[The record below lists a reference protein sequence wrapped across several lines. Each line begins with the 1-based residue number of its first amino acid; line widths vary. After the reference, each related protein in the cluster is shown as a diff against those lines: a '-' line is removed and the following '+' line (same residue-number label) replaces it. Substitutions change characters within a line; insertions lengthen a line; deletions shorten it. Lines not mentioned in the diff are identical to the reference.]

1 MELTSVTGLPLW
13 AVTEATMELTSV
25 TGLPLWAVN
34 LFLAGLVYFRDP
46 RKPPNQAFAAFVLT
60 MVSWSFCVNMIY
72 ANTAHL
78 SLVLWGRLAFA
89 AASLI
94 GSSFVLFC
102 QVFPEF
108 TRLSANMGNRSLI
121 LSGALMAGLS
131 LTPLVLRDVD
141 ILGTG
146 RVQPSYGPLYPV
158 FGVFMLAA
166 FGHGIWMLTKK
177 WRTTRGRSK
186 LQIQYLSLG
195 FCIAL
200 CGGTTTNLIIP
211 ALTGNSSLGVYGPYF
226 SVFFVGLTAHAII
239 RHRLMDIRV
248 VVSKGVTY
256 GLSIA
261 IAALI
266 IWGIFASVGKEL
278 MSQLQLSMSTLALV
292 MAILGMLVFH
302 PVRITLQRLM
312 DRYCYRVGYDYR
324 QAIKTISQVLAGL
337 LRADALCMQLTTS
350 IFTTLKVEEVAVYL
364 CYEQAVL
371 ALRSYQNAS
380 ADRSAQAEPA
390 IVASPSIIALL
401 ARAGGP
407 ILYDEIGRWVGDSEG
422 EHIAKEFTTLRSE
435 VVVPLLVE
443 DSIAALITV
452 GRKLS
457 GDPFFTPD
465 IELLATI
472 GHQAGVALKRAQLYE
487 EVTWMKEYSESI
499 LRHMESGVMAV
510 SHGGLLTMINEAGA
524 RMLGIAAN
532 EVIAC
537 PATRLTPCGLALPLL
552 ETLTGK
558 TIYTNYEAT
567 LTLPS
572 RRPLPIVLSTSVLR
586 GRADEPAGAI
596 LVFNDLTRIKALEE
610 EKRRIERLASIGA
623 LISGI
628 AHEVKNPLVAIKTF
642 AELLPKRYADE
653 EFRDTFA
660 KVMLHEVD
668 RIDTLVHRLRSLSAG
683 STSLLCPVSVITPL
697 EETLSLLSGEFS
709 RRKIRVTRQYQPC
722 LPPIIGDHDQLKQV
736 FINLCLNSLEAME
749 EGGALTIAVGSDSG
763 QAERASTLIIEISD
777 TGTGIPAE
785 HLSNIFE
792 PFFTLKDKGTG
803 LGLAICQGIIDYHRG
818 SIAAANRAD
827 SSGAI
832 FTLTLPV
839 VEGEDAHEVAASGR

>member
-1 MELTSVTGLPLW
+1 MTMEPALITAIPLW
-13 AVTEATMELTSV
+13 AI
-25 TGLPLWAVN
+25 N
-34 LFLAGLVYFRDP
+34 LCLAGLVYLRHP
-46 RKPPNQAFAAFVLT
+46 RRPSNQAFAVFVLT
-60 MVSWSFCVNMIY
+60 VVGWAFCVKMFY
-72 ANTAHL
+72 VHAAHP
-78 SLVLWGRLAFA
+78 SGILWGRMAFA

-94 GSSFVLFC
+94 GSSFAVFC
-102 QVFPEF
+102 QVFPEA
-108 TRLSANMGNRSLI
+108 RKASLKQGSWWFI
-121 LSGALMAGLS
+121 PLGALLAGLS
-131 LTPLVLRDVD
+131 LTPMMLRAVT
-141 ILGTG
+141 ISAFGAIE
-146 RVQPSYGPLYPV
+146 RHYGPLYPL
-158 FGVFMLAA
+158 FGA
-166 FGHGIWMLTKK
+166 FILTAFAHGIWTLTRK
-177 WRTTRGRSK
+177 WRIAHGRNR
-186 LQIQYLSLG
+186 LQIQCLWLG
-195 FCIAL
+195 LCLLI

-211 ALTGNSSLGVYGPYF
+211 ALTRSTHLSAYGPYF
-226 SVFFVGLTAHAII
+226 SVFLIGLTAHAIM
-239 RHRLMDIRV
+239 RYRLMDIRV
-248 VVSKGVTY
+248 VVSKGATY
-256 GLSIA
+256 GLSVVIV
-261 IAALI
+261 ALTM
-266 IWGIFASVGKEL
+266 WGLFASVGKGL
-278 MSQLQLSMSTLALV
+278 MSQLQLSTSTLALV
-292 MAILGMLVFH
+292 TTILGMLVFH

-337 LRADALCMQLTTS
+337 LRADDLCVRLTTF

-364 CYEQAVL
+364 CDEQAVL

-407 ILYDEIGRWVGDSEG
+407 ILYDELGRWVDDGEG
-422 EHIAKEFTTLRSE
+422 GPIAEEFTALRGE

-524 RMLGIAAN
+524 RMLGVAAT
-532 EVIAC
+532 EAIGS
-537 PATRLTPCGLALPLL
+537 PATRLIPCGLALPIL

-558 TIYTNYEAT
+558 TVYTNYEAT

-586 GRADEPAGAI
+586 GRADEPAGAF

-660 KVMLHEVD
+660 EVMLHEVD

-683 STSLLCPVSVITPL
+683 STSQLCPVSVITPL
-697 EETLSLLSGEFS
+697 EETLSLLAGEFS
-709 RRKIRVTRQYQPC
+709 RRKVRVTRQYQPC
-722 LPPIIGDHDQLKQV
+722 LPPIMGDHDQLKQV

-749 EGGALTIAVGSDSG
+749 EGGALTITVGSDSG
-763 QAERASTLIIEISD
+763 QAERAPTLIIEISD

-785 HLSNIFE
+785 YLSTIFE

-832 FTLTLPV
+832 FTLTMPA
-839 VEGEDAHEVAASGR
+839 VEGEDAHEVAASDR